1 MTIRMLQ
8 AWNGLPQQTV
18 TTLTSAEEARL
29 VGLGLA
35 SYDLDGAA
43 DNPRVAISTQ
53 EAGGLMSFGSAP
65 RTNIIPSRIVGWSKS
80 AGSGFTMHGCFPTP
94 YPFTHVQLVYEGLTS
109 AAGITAKVAA
119 SAVRGNGYAPKDT
132 SGADVTPTAVTFG
145 TTDPNSL
152 LNPGGGSASGTCPAG
167 SGTEATKDIVNGR
180 LYSDIIALPSYART
194 DGGTNYL
201 AMVRSYSANALPAAS
216 QPTINSATN
225 DASGPISAYEPDWAG
240 GYQSAFDGITNWAT
254 YAPTGFD
261 WISPASVRFFSER
274 SIMTVA
280 SYGDSTQTG
289 WAPSGGPVLGG
300 GVQGYVRTAVS
311 NLFMQGFAI
320 THYNRAKE
328 GNKAAQFLG
337 NAIREIPIL
346 RPSVAILRAW
356 SINEGISQAIV
367 DSDMSLLVQAV
378 AACRQV
384 GTVPIVEVPPPQNL
398 SGANEALRVAYCA
411 RVRSMGLTMLD
422 LDALTTDGGSPASI
436 RVALQS
442 EALDGVHFNRA
453 GHDLI
458 AGYLQKIIQNIYLSA

>member
-1 MTIRMLQ
+1 MAKITSKTIAR
-8 AWNGLPQQTV
+8 AAKASGLVMP
-18 TTLTSAEEARL
+18 SSDA
-29 VGLGLA
+29 G
-35 SYDLDGAA
+35 GAA
-43 DNPRVAISTQ
+43 IIT
-53 EAGGLMSFGSAP
+53 SAP
-65 RTNIIPSRIVGWSKS
+65 RTNIVPARIVGWSKS
-80 AGSGFTMHGCFPTP
+80 ASAGFTMHGCFPTP
-94 YPFTHVQLVYEGLTS
+94 YPFTHIQLVYEGLAS
-109 AAGITAKVAA
+109 AAGITAKVAS

-132 SGADVTPTAVTFG
+132 AGADVTPTVVTFG

-152 LNPGGGSASGTCPAG
+152 LNPGGGSGSGTCPAG
-167 SGTEATKDIVNGR
+167 SGTEATKDIINGR

-194 DGGTNYL
+194 DGGLNYL

-216 QPTINSATN
+216 QPTMNPGTS

-240 GYQSAFDGITNWAT
+240 GYQSGFDGITNWAT
-254 YAPTGFD
+254 YAPSGFD

-300 GVQGYVRTAVS
+300 GVQGYVRTAVR
-311 NLFMQGFAI
+311 NLFTQGLAV

-328 GNKAAQFLG
+328 GNKTAQFLG
-337 NAIREIPIL
+337 NAIREIPVL

-356 SINEGISQAIV
+356 SINDGISQAIL
-367 DSDMSLLVQAV
+367 DASMSMLVQAV

-398 SGANEALRVAYCA
+398 TGANEVLRQAYCS
-411 RVRSMGLTMLD
+411 RVRGMGLQTLD
-422 LDALTTDGGSPASI
+422 LDALTTDGGYPASI
-436 RVALQS
+436 QQSLQTA
-442 EALDGVHFNRA
+442 ALDGIHFNRS

-458 AGYLQKIIQNIYLSA
+458 ASVLQKLLQGIYVNA

>member
-1 MTIRMLQ
+1 MTIRILQ
-8 AWNGLPQQTV
+8 AWNGYPQQAV
-18 TTLTSAEEARL
+18 VSMSASEETRL
-29 VGLGLA
+29 VGLGIA
-35 SYDLDGAA
+35 SFDLDGPAENVRMA
-43 DNPRVAISTQ
+43 QLATD
-53 EAGGLMSFGSAP
+53 AGGQSSLGSAP

-94 YPFTHVQLVYEGLTS
+94 YPFTHIQLVYEGLTS

-132 SGADVTPTAVTFG
+132 GGADVTATAVTFG

-152 LNPGGGSASGTCPAG
+152 LNPGGGASTGTCPAG
-167 SGTEATKDIVNGR
+167 TGTEATKDIVNGR

-201 AMVRSYSANALPAAS
+201 AMVRTYTANAMPAAS
-216 QPTINSATN
+216 QPTINPATG
-225 DASGPISAYEPDWAG
+225 DASGPISEYEPDWAG
-240 GYQSAFDGITNWAT
+240 GYQSGFDGITNWAT

-274 SIMTVA
+274 SIMTIA

-289 WAPSGGPVLGG
+289 WAPSGGPVRGG
-300 GVQGYVRTAVS
+300 GVQGYVRTAVR
-311 NLFMQGFAI
+311 NLFAHGFAI

-328 GNKAAQFLG
+328 GNKTTQFLG
-337 NAIREIPIL
+337 NAIREIPVL

-356 SINEGISQAIV
+356 SINDGISQAIV
-367 DSDMSLLVQAV
+367 DNAMSLLVQAV

-411 RVRSMGLTMLD
+411 RVRNMGLTMLD

-436 RVALQS
+436 RQSLQTA
-442 EALDGVHFNRA
+442 ALDGVHFNRA

-458 AGYLQKIIQNIYLSA
+458 ASRLQAMLQGVYLSV